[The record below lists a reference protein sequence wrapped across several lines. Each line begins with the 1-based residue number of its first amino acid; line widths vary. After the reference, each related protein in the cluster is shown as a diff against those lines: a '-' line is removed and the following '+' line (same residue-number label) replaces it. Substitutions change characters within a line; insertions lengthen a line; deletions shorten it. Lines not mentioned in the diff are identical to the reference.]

1 MSANTSETMKLEIL
15 SPEKILYRGD
25 ATSVGL
31 PGKCGYMTVLPGH
44 AAMIAELDAGLLT
57 YLKPQEGEQ
66 KYFVGGG
73 FVEVRDNQ
81 VRVLVDVIEKIS
93 EIDVERA
100 KKSLQRAQER
110 LSGKAQSGNMID
122 YERAGAAFKR
132 AETRLNAATSAGR

>member
-15 SPEKILYRGD
+15 SPEKIFYRGD

-44 AAMIAELDAGLLT
+44 AAMIAELDAGILT

-73 FVEVRDNQ
+73 FVEVRDNH

-100 KKSLQRAQER
+100 KKALQRAEER
-110 LSGKAQSGNMID
+110 LSGKAQSGNMTD
-122 YERAGAAFKR
+122 YERAGAALKR
-132 AETRLNAATSAGR
+132 AQTRLEAATVAGR